1 MIGDNA
7 ARHGWKA
14 RWSGA
19 WRPVAERERTMSD
32 KTERPDEVKD
42 ASGADKK
49 DAKAWAEQ
57 LKKFAFAAA
66 GAVNISQDDV
76 KSFVTKL
83 VEKGEI
89 AQKDGK
95 KIVKEL
101 AEKLRKTVKE
111 PAQAAK
117 EAKEAAVES
126 SEKIAESGEKLA
138 ERVNASIQRVLH
150 TMNIATRQ
158 DVVDL
163 GRQIDELD
171 RKLVEILE
179 TVTSPRGKKSAAAVQ
194 G

>member
-1 MIGDNA
+1 M
-7 ARHGWKA
+7 
-14 RWSGA
+14 SGQKN
-19 WRPVAERERTMSD
+19 E
-32 KTERPDEVKD
+32 KTEEKAPE
-42 ASGADKK
+42 KK
-49 DAKAWAEQ
+49 TTEGAKAWAEQ

-76 KSFVTKL
+76 KTFVSKL

-89 AQKDGK
+89 AQHDGK

-117 EAKEAAVES
+117 DARDAAIEATHPLQ
-126 SEKIAESGEKLA
+126 ESGEKLA

-179 TVTSPRGKKSAAAVQ
+179 TVTSPRKKPAAV
-194 G
+194 